1 MGKKHKSISP
11 IVRGQGSMP
20 DRDFWDSANSNEYSA
35 IYYLNRLTEL
45 AMAMFEWVN
54 LPETIDW
61 RFLEYILYYDGKAL
75 FSMDAELDEYIVTK
89 CALSGKMN
97 FYRVPENRRAYA
109 DNGYQKELNEKDSV
123 VIFNNMLRLPAYPS
137 MWFYAR
143 KLWEIDRT
151 IDINIKAQ
159 KTPVLILA
167 DEDERL
173 TMKNVYMQYDGN
185 QPFIFGSKNLGLNDN
200 IKVLQTEAPYLA
212 DKLMML
218 KNQIWNEALTYLGIS
233 NLNIQKKERLVSDE
247 AVRSMGGTIAS
258 RQSRLE
264 MRREACEQINKM
276 FGLNIEV
283 NYRED
288 YRELDDE
295 FALDNKTEGKG
306 DTAMVRD
313 VRTSASGK
321 E

>member
-1 MGKKHKSISP
+1 M
-11 IVRGQGSMP
+11 
-20 DRDFWDSANSNEYSA
+20 
-35 IYYLNRLTEL
+35 
-45 AMAMFEWVN
+45 
-54 LPETIDW
+54 
-61 RFLEYILYYDGKAL
+61 
-75 FSMDAELDEYIVTK
+75 
-89 CALSGKMN
+89 
-97 FYRVPENRRAYA
+97 
-109 DNGYQKELNEKDSV
+109 
-123 VIFNNMLRLPAYPS
+123 
-137 MWFYAR
+137 
-143 KLWEIDRT
+143 
-151 IDINIKAQ
+151 
-159 KTPVLILA
+159 
-167 DEDERL
+167 

-185 QPFIFGSKNLGLNDN
+185 QPFIFGSKNMGLTDN
-200 IKVLQTEAPYLA
+200 IKVLKTDAPYLA

-264 MRREACEQINKM
+264 MRREGAEQINKM

-295 FALDNKTEGKG
+295 FALDNETEGKG

-313 VRTSASGK
+313 VRTRAGG
-321 E
+321 EE